1 MLFTVPPPANFLL
14 LLLLMLL
21 IQLQITQLVTHFA
34 HGTGRYHEA
43 GAYGARF
50 RGGTSGT
57 GHKLLLL
64 AKLLLVL
71 LHGSI

>member
-14 LLLLMLL
+14 LLLLL

-34 HGTGRYHEA
+34 HGTGRHHEA
-43 GAYGARF
+43 GAHRARF

-57 GHKLLLL
+57 GHKLLL
-64 AKLLLVL
+64 AELLLVL